1 MQSSVVIIG
10 GAAFVV
16 FCDVSLVGTHL
27 YTHSIEVL
35 NIGFHMKATILSYA
49 LVVFGGLTANSLA
62 DDEST
67 PHQRYHAT
75 QRNTEGQVKPAW
87 QAKPMPYERAPQ
99 SGRHDSYPVWNKP
112 QRLQQSEQDDTAR
125 PTAKPVPPAPMD
137 RSPYFNDEIQMQRYQ
152 DLRME
157 EEAQGISPGGLQ
169 RKPIPANGVNY
180 AVFRKP
186 MQINPQRNDQPQDQN
201 QAQGYPARY

>member
-1 MQSSVVIIG
+1 
-10 GAAFVV
+10 
-16 FCDVSLVGTHL
+16 
-27 YTHSIEVL
+27 
-35 NIGFHMKATILSYA
+35 MKSTILSYA
-49 LVVFGGLTANSLA
+49 LVIFGGLTANSLA
-62 DDEST
+62 DDESA
-67 PHQRYHAT
+67 PYQRYHAT

-99 SGRHDSYPVWNKP
+99 SGRHDPYPVWNKP
-112 QRLQQSEQDDTAR
+112 QRLQQSEQGDAGR
-125 PTAKPVPPAPMD
+125 PTELLHGVAKPVPPAPID
-137 RSPYFNDEIQMQRYQ
+137 RNPYFNDEIQMQRYQ